1 MSSGEAKIP
10 ARKVIKASEE
20 VFRADRIINADY

>member
-10 ARKVIKASEE
+10 ARKVIRASEE
-20 VFRADRIINADY
+20 AFRADRIITAA

>member
-1 MSSGEAKIP
+1 MSSGEAKIS

-20 VFRADRIINADY
+20 AFRADRIINAA

>member
-10 ARKVIKASEE
+10 ARKVIRAREE
-20 VFRADRIINADY
+20 AFRADWIINAI